1 MENYIQNLLDGYT
14 ELPEENKKDLE
25 EMKVEKVDWELLK
38 NEEKFYIPAKSEF
51 FGKYV
56 ELHDLMD
63 KMVDIILRY
72 ESLGDVTFLELFSK
86 MSPEDVNEY
95 NGLIEKGLNIQMK
108 MSKDLADNPI
118 E

>member
-14 ELPEENKKDLE
+14 ELSEENKKDLE
-25 EMKVEKVDWELLK
+25 EIKVKKVDWETLK
-38 NEEKFYIPAKSEF
+38 KERKFYTPEKQEF
-51 FGKYV
+51 FGKHA
-56 ELHDLMD
+56 ELHDLIV
-63 KMVDIILRY
+63 KMVDITLRY
-72 ESLGDVTFLELFSK
+72 ESLG
-86 MSPEDVNEY
+86 DVNEY

>member
-14 ELPEENKKDLE
+14 ELPEEKKKDLE
-25 EMKVEKVDWELLK
+25 EIKVEKVDWETLK
-38 NEEKFYIPAKSEF
+38 KERELHTADPKFY
-51 FGKYV
+51 GKYPKIFKEV
-56 ELHDLMD
+56 D
-63 KMVDIILRY
+63 KMVDIVLKY

-95 NGLIEKGLNIQMK
+95 NGLIEKSLNIQMK
-108 MSKDLADNPI
+108 ISKDHADNPI